1 MRSSRPLLV
10 LVLVAVLT
18 ACGTEATPVLSDA
31 PSPDPDLTEA
41 SDGDAVPA
49 DADETEP
56 AEPDADEP
64 AATAA
69 ATTAPEVRMVGAT
82 IEVLAADGT
91 VAHGWTL
98 HGDET
103 FHSFLVRPGGTADVL
118 DVVAVALQGERPFL
132 YHLSVRAGGAAALA
146 AFPEHLQP
154 AHEVDTSPPAIAW
167 TPDASS
173 IVWTET
179 TGEDLTLRTVGWDD
193 GPGTGRQADDN
204 ASFALDLPADAHV
217 DGFELPEDGR
227 WILLLRDGVGEVHEV
242 TMERQA
248 DGALAIPTG

>member
-1 MRSSRPLLV
+1 MRSSRSLLV
-10 LVLVAVLT
+10 LLTLVAVLT

-31 PSPDPDLTEA
+31 PTPDPDLTAA

-49 DADETEP
+49 DADEAEL
-56 AEPDADEP
+56 AEPDPDGP
-64 AATAA
+64 AAT
-69 ATTAPEVRMVGAT
+69 TPEVWMDGAT

-118 DVVAVALQGERPFL
+118 DVVAVALQGERPIL
-132 YHLSVRAGGAAALA
+132 YHLSVRPGAAAALA

-154 AHEVDTSPPAIAW
+154 AHEIDASPPVIAW

-173 IVWTET
+173 VVWTET

-204 ASFALDLPADAHV
+204 ASFALDLPVDAHV

-248 DGALAIPTG
+248 DGALAIPTT